1 MVNFS
6 DLPNEIWT
14 LIARCTETHY
24 LYGFKTLNSFF
35 FDYWMNIRWYT
46 VSIHTARSVQRNERL
61 LLRVLYVQTK

>member
-35 FDYWMNIRWYT
+35 FDYWMNIRSR
-46 VSIHTARSVQRNERL
+46 SIL
-61 LLRVLYVQTK
+61 LGLFSGMNGFF